1 MFRYDLSLTKYYFLV
16 FFSIPAGLW
25 IISCSCL
32 VTSNKVTIH
41 NHSRHTSPSLSKL
54 PSQTSQMSSLYLP
67 LTSNFLTTFWTHV
80 VADLDS
86 INHYTVMMFRR
97 EEEKISL
104 WTNIWILFFYYVAIR

>member
-41 NHSRHTSPSLSKL
+41 NTQ
-54 PSQTSQMSSLYLP
+54 SQPTH
-67 LTSNFLTTFWTHV
+67 LTITIKITITNF
-80 VADLDS
+80 
-86 INHYTVMMFRR
+86 
-97 EEEKISL
+97 
-104 WTNIWILFFYYVAIR
+104 